1 MKTKKCSKCGEVKPL
16 SEFWKRKESPDGHN
30 GVCKICRKEYYK
42 RESVKIRRN
51 KKRKEKRHKLGINK
65 PMNKNKKCASFLGV
79 YIAENVL
86 SKIFKNVKKMPYG
99 NPGFDFVCNKGY
111 KIDVKSSILRDNFN
125 RTPRWGFTINKNKT
139 ADYFLLLAFNDRKN
153 LVPKHIW
160 LVPGKEINNKVDVSI
175 TNKLEFLEKWKQYE
189 LDDKLEKVITCCNKI
204 KSGEE
209 ALC

>member
-1 MKTKKCSKCGEVKPL
+1 MS
-16 SEFWKRKESPDGHN
+16 
-30 GVCKICRKEYYK
+30 
-42 RESVKIRRN
+42 
-51 KKRKEKRHKLGINK
+51 INK
-65 PMNKNKKCASFLGV
+65 ECNSFLGV
-79 YIAENVL
+79 YVAENVL
-86 SKIFKNVKKMPYG
+86 SRIFKNVEKMPYG
-99 NPGFDFVCNKGY
+99 NPGFDFICNKGY
-111 KIDVKSSILRDNFN
+111 KIDVKSSTLRDNSN
-125 RTPRWGFTINKNKT
+125 RTPRWGFTINKNKI

-189 LDDKLEKVITCCNKI
+189 LEDKLEKVITCCNKI